1 MNIIEVNN
9 LSKKYSR
16 SLKHSLKYGFQDS
29 IKDIFGGLKESKD
42 LRPHEFWAIE
52 NISFNLKKG
61 ESLGLIGSNGSGKTT
76 LLKVLNSLV
85 KPTYGSFKLN
95 GTVGALIALGTG
107 FNPILTG
114 RENVKIAASVL
125 GFTPKEAE
133 NMLEEIIDFSEINE
147 FIDSPVRTYSS
158 GMLVRLGF
166 SVAIQMKPEILFV
179 DEVLAVGD
187 LAFALKCQRKITE
200 YRNNGGSLILV
211 SHGLHNVRFHCD
223 KTIWLNKSKIVME
236 GNSNLVCTEYE
247 LAMQEGLSSTNAPL
261 VTDDSFKMI
270 EARIKETIK
279 SDEVANFEFIF
290 KAEREL
296 QSPVV
301 EVAIFDQTGNPV
313 IQRFNDN
320 DSYFFEIKPGLN
332 KINLSFDSLR
342 LKSGT
347 YHVTFIVNDQNVNN
361 PVIYCH
367 NSYRFNI
374 KNEGA
379 EFGLMINKPI
389 WSVSNES

>member
-1 MNIIEVNN
+1 MDKI
-9 LSKKYSR
+9 R
-16 SLKHSLKYGFQDS
+16 T
-29 IKDIFGGLKESKD
+29 IK
-42 LRPHEFWAIE
+42 P
-52 NISFNLKKG
+52 
-61 ESLGLIGSNGSGKTT
+61 
-76 LLKVLNSLV
+76 
-85 KPTYGSFKLN
+85 
-95 GTVGALIALGTG
+95 
-107 FNPILTG
+107 
-114 RENVKIAASVL
+114 
-125 GFTPKEAE
+125 
-133 NMLEEIIDFSEINE
+133 
-147 FIDSPVRTYSS
+147 
-158 GMLVRLGF
+158 
-166 SVAIQMKPEILFV
+166 
-179 DEVLAVGD
+179 
-187 LAFALKCQRKITE
+187 
-200 YRNNGGSLILV
+200 
-211 SHGLHNVRFHCD
+211 
-223 KTIWLNKSKIVME
+223 
-236 GNSNLVCTEYE
+236 
-247 LAMQEGLSSTNAPL
+247 
-261 VTDDSFKMI
+261 
-270 EARIKETIK
+270 RIKETIK
-279 SDEVANFEFIF
+279 SDEEANFEFIF

-347 YHVTFIVNDQNVNN
+347 YHVTFIINDQNVNN